1 MSTVTNIAV
10 EYWNSTKYNPDGDVP
25 NTQYEMEVDDQRE
38 SGQLFASIITTNG
51 KVEDV
56 LPITLEIHRLPGS
69 EQDLPCAHVHF
80 DDSNLAFS
88 VFKLNDK
95 IVIRPENY
103 VKFKTYRLENG
114 EFGWIVE

>member
-1 MSTVTNIAV
+1 MTVTTIPV
-10 EYWNSTKYNPDGDVP
+10 EYWNSTKYNPDGDAP

-38 SGQLFASIITTNG
+38 AGQLFASIITTGG

-80 DDSNLAFS
+80 DDNNLAFS